1 MYPVVIL
8 AGGLGT
14 RVTALTGGL
23 VPKALLS
30 VAGRPFI
37 DRKIEELAAAG
48 VTEVFLLIGHNAASI
63 EDHFG
68 ASPATID
75 VHLIADGERL
85 LGTAGAIR
93 AALDRLPPV
102 FWVTYG
108 DTFLDAPMAQIEQSF
123 VNSDALAVM
132 TVLKNEDRWQTS
144 NVSVEDG
151 EVTVYDKT
159 ASPGSHCYIDYG
171 LILFRA
177 KCFATLASGD
187 VCDLSTVL
195 RALIA
200 NRALSA
206 AEVTVPFRDIG
217 TPEAL
222 AETSEF
228 FSQRERSRPRG

>member
-1 MYPVVIL
+1 MFPVAIL

-14 RVTALTGGL
+14 RVASLTGGTIA
-23 VPKALLS
+23 KALLP

-37 DRKIEELAAAG
+37 DRKIEELVAVG
-48 VTEVFLLIGHNAASI
+48 VTEIFLLIGHSAASI
-63 EDHFG
+63 DEHFA
-68 ASPATID
+68 ASPAPVA
-75 VHLIADGERL
+75 VHLVTDGDRL

-93 AALDRLPPV
+93 AALDMLPPI

-123 VNSDALAVM
+123 VATDTKAVM

-144 NVSVEDG
+144 NVSLDDG
-151 EVTVYDKT
+151 KVIAYDKS
-159 ASPGSHCYIDYG
+159 SPVGTHRYIDYG

-177 KCFATLASGD
+177 ECFAALPRGET
-187 VCDLSTVL
+187 VDLSAVL
-195 RALIA
+195 QALISD
-200 NRALSA
+200 RMVGA

-222 AETSEF
+222 AETSAH
-228 FSQRERSRPRG
+228 FSALDRARSRG